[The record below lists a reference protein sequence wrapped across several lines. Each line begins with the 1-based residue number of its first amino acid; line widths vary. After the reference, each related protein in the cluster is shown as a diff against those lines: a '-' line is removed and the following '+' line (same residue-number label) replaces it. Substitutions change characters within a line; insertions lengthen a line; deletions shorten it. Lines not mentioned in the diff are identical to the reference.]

1 MAFDPGLAQRIRE
14 ALGERADL
22 SERRMFGGIAF
33 MVADHMAVGI
43 VGDVLMVRVGPQQY
57 GQALQQPFVRPMD
70 FTGKPL
76 TGYVYV
82 DPPGIAEDAALAAW
96 VATGARFAATLPPK
110 APATARRTRPKAR

>member
-14 ALGERADL
+14 ALGERTDL

-43 VGDVLMVRVGPQQY
+43 VGDVLMVRVGPQRY
-57 GQALQQPFVRPMD
+57 AQALQQPFVRPMD

-82 DPPGIAEDAALAAW
+82 DPPGVAEDAALAAW
-96 VATGARFAATLPPK
+96 VGAGVGFAATLPPK
-110 APATARRTRPKAR
+110 TKAATRRPRPPAR

>member
-14 ALGERADL
+14 ALARRQDV

-33 MVADHMAVGI
+33 MVGGHMAVGV
-43 VGDVLMVRVGPQQY
+43 VGDVLMARVGPQRY
-57 GQALQQPFVRPMD
+57 AGALQQPHVRPMD

-82 DPPGIAEDAALAAW
+82 DPPGIAEDDALAAW
-96 VATGARFAATLPPK
+96 VSTCTDFVSALPPK
-110 APATARRTRPKAR
+110 APTASKPPRRAAR

>member
-14 ALGERADL
+14 ALGERTDL

-43 VGDVLMVRVGPQQY
+43 VGDVLMVRVGPQRY
-57 GQALQQPFVRPMD
+57 AQALQQPFVRPMD

-96 VATGARFAATLPPK
+96 VGAGVGFAATLPPK
-110 APATARRTRPKAR
+110 TKAATRRPRPPAR

>member
-14 ALGERADL
+14 ALGERSDL

-33 MVADHMAVGI
+33 MVGGHMAAGV
-43 VGDVLMVRVGPQQY
+43 VGDVLMARVGPQRY
-57 GQALQQPFVRPMD
+57 ADALRQPHVRPMD

-82 DPPGIAEDAALAAW
+82 DPPGIAEDDALAAW
-96 VATGARFAATLPPK
+96 VSACTAFVSALPPK
-110 APATARRTRPKAR
+110 AHTASKPQRRTTR

>member
-14 ALGERADL
+14 ALGERTDL

-43 VGDVLMVRVGPQQY
+43 VGDVLMVRVGPQRY
-57 GQALQQPFVRPMD
+57 AQALQQPFVRPMD

-76 TGYVYV
+76 TGFVYV

-96 VATGARFAATLPPK
+96 VGAGVGFAATLPPNTK
-110 APATARRTRPKAR
+110 AATRRPRPPAR

>member
-14 ALGERADL
+14 ALGERTDL

-43 VGDVLMVRVGPQQY
+43 VGDVLMVRVGPQRY
-57 GQALQQPFVRPMD
+57 AQALQQPFVRPMD

-96 VATGARFAATLPPK
+96 VAAGAGFAATLPPK
-110 APATARRTRPKAR
+110 TKAAARRPRPPAR